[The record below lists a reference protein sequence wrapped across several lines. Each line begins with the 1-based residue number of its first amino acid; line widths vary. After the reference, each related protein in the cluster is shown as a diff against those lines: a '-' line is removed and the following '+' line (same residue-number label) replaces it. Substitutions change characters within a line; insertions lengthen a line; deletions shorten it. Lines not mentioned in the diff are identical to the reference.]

1 MEALALAFS
10 WLRRAPAQ
18 ASTQAT
24 GLKVLLLETPA
35 ATADKKAE
43 DFPALSSQL
52 EAVIASSEPASTV
65 PEYDA
70 PVLEED
76 DEHDLQEV
84 TPDVANLLLQPVAPI
99 ELEDS
104 SSPAP
109 PSHLEAVIAGAASS
123 VPEYDPPPLPVLEDD
138 NHDLQELEAVMVG
151 AVDSVRYTSLGGKT
165 LAIDDDD
172 DNLSWEDI
180 QSYFRTWTFPSVQLP
195 SRAEMHLEV
204 EELKK
209 LVGEWTWKLPTTLQS
224 IKEEMWSR
232 LLNAGL
238 EEDEVTSQ
246 ELWEELK
253 NFLGWHRFPVISSR
267 RMLLEAAPGPP
278 IFVSN
283 ENGPSL
289 FRFIAPL
296 RTQQDGEEQA
306 SVFWQRLRGD
316 GTSSVRKHRRPPDK
330 NSEGQELVAA
340 MAEESSYK
348 VLKSHAAAGSRKL
361 LRQADVS
368 SPPASVFWRSLRG
381 DGVGMHRRLPYKNI
395 EELAAAMADESSY
408 KVLKSHAAK
417 GFPSQKLLAGGTG
430 DTKEASS
437 NASPPPASP
446 PPFMWRWFPRSLG
459 EDGGKAKRI
468 NTETFQEAEGTS
480 ISSSQSLVYDIGV
493 SSGSGSASDFIELFE
508 GEGISSSDAFLN
520 SLLEVEGGGSSGN
533 VDLQQASS
541 SDLNLQATAV
551 AATPLLLPILAG
563 LLVALLFLFFL
574 YFLSNF
580 GGRFLS
586 AGETVA
592 LTSSRQEKN
601 SFRGL
606 LCLTLDRAAAMNI
619 ASIKPPH
626 KVFATVLQPR
636 AFQKLCDQHKF

>member
-18 ASTQAT
+18 AS
-24 GLKVLLLETPA
+24 GLKILLLEVYSSLVSVIFSCSLTFFACGQTPA
-35 ATADKKAE
+35 ATADKEAE
-43 DFPALSSQL
+43 DFPALPSQL
-52 EAVIASSEPASTV
+52 EAVIDPPASSV

-76 DEHDLQEV
+76 DEHDVQEV
-84 TPDVANLLLQPVAPI
+84 TPDVVNLLLQSVAPI

-104 SSPAP
+104 SLPAP
-109 PSHLEAVIAGAASS
+109 PSQLEAAAASS

-138 NHDLQELEAVMVG
+138 NHDSQELEAVMVG
-151 AVDSVRYTSLGGKT
+151 AEDSVRYTPLGGKT

-180 QSYFRTWTFPSVQLP
+180 ESFFRTWTFPSVRLP
-195 SRAEMHLEV
+195 SRADLDLEV

-209 LVGEWTWKLPTTLQS
+209 LVGEWTWKLPTSLQS

-253 NFLGWHRFPVISSR
+253 NFLGWHRVPVTSSR

-289 FRFIAPL
+289 FRWVDRCIAPL
-296 RTQQDGEEQA
+296 SAQQNEEEQGGVSSPPA

-330 NSEGQELVAA
+330 NSEGQELMAA
-340 MAEESSYK
+340 MDEESSYK

-368 SPPASVFWRSLRG
+368 STPASVFWRSLRG
-381 DGVGMHRRLPYKNI
+381 NGVGMHRRLPYKNS
-395 EELAAAMADESSY
+395 EELAAAAAMAEESSD
-408 KVLKSHAAK
+408 KVLKSHAAT
-417 GFPSQKLLAGGTG
+417 GFPSQKLLAGGSG

-437 NASPPPASP
+437 NASPPPASS

-468 NTETFQEAEGTS
+468 NTETFQEAKETS
-480 ISSSQSLVYDIGV
+480 ISSSQSLVDDVGV
-493 SSGSGSASDFIELFE
+493 GSSSGSASDFIELFE

-520 SLLEVEGGGSSGN
+520 SLLEGEGGGSSSN
-533 VDLQQASS
+533 AYLQLASS
-541 SDLNLQATAV
+541 NDLNLQATAV

-563 LLVALLFLFFL
+563 LLVALLFLVVL
-574 YFLSNF
+574 YFLSVIRRRW
-580 GGRFLS
+580 GRRKR
-586 AGETVA
+586 E
-592 LTSSRQEKN
+592 
-601 SFRGL
+601 L
-606 LCLTLDRAAAMNI
+606 L
-619 ASIKPPH
+619 PH
-626 KVFATVLQPR
+626 
-636 AFQKLCDQHKF
+636 

>member
-18 ASTQAT
+18 ASRQASIQAT

-35 ATADKKAE
+35 ATANKKAE
-43 DFPALSSQL
+43 DFPAQL
-52 EAVIASSEPASTV
+52 EAVIASSDPV

-84 TPDVANLLLQPVAPI
+84 TPDEANLLLQPVTPI

-109 PSHLEAVIAGAASS
+109 PSQLEAVIASSHAAAST
-123 VPEYDPPPLPVLEDD
+123 VPEYDPPPLPVLEDF
-138 NHDLQELEAVMVG
+138 NHDSQELEAV
-151 AVDSVRYTSLGGKT
+151 VDSVWYTSLGGKT

-283 ENGPSL
+283 ENGPSV

-296 RTQQDGEEQA
+296 RAQQDGEEQA

-340 MAEESSYK
+340 MAEESSHK
-348 VLKSHAAAGSRKL
+348 VLKPHAAAGSRKL

-368 SPPASVFWRSLRG
+368 SSPASVFWRSLRG
-381 DGVGMHRRLPYKNI
+381 DGVGLHRRLPYKNS
-395 EELAAAMADESSY
+395 EELAAAMAEESSY
-408 KVLKSHAAK
+408 KVDTEQVLKSHAAT

-446 PPFMWRWFPRSLG
+446 PSFMWRWFPRSLG

-468 NTETFQEAEGTS
+468 NTETFQEAEETP
-480 ISSSQSLVYDIGV
+480 ISSSQSLVYDVGV
-493 SSGSGSASDFIELFE
+493 SSSSASASDFIELFE

-520 SLLEVEGGGSSGN
+520 SLLEGEGGGSSSN
-533 VDLQQASS
+533 AYLQLASS
-541 SDLNLQATAV
+541 NDLNLQATAV

-563 LLVALLFLFFL
+563 LLFALLFLFVL
-574 YFLSNF
+574 YVLSVIRRRW
-580 GGRFLS
+580 GR
-586 AGETVA
+586 T
-592 LTSSRQEKN
+592 K
-601 SFRGL
+601 RGL
-606 LCLTLDRAAAMNI
+606 L
-619 ASIKPPH
+619 PH
-626 KVFATVLQPR
+626 
-636 AFQKLCDQHKF
+636 

>member
-18 ASTQAT
+18 ASTQASTQAT
-24 GLKVLLLETPA
+24 GLKALLLETPA
-35 ATADKKAE
+35 ATANKKAE
-43 DFPALSSQL
+43 DFPAQL
-52 EAVIASSEPASTV
+52 EAVIASSDPASSV
-65 PEYDA
+65 PEYGA

-84 TPDVANLLLQPVAPI
+84 TPDVANLLLQPVTPI

-109 PSHLEAVIAGAASS
+109 PSQLEAVIASSHATASS

-138 NHDLQELEAVMVG
+138 NHDSQELKAVMVG

-195 SRAEMHLEV
+195 SRAEMHPEV

-296 RTQQDGEEQA
+296 RPQQDGEQA

-340 MAEESSYK
+340 MAEESSHK

-368 SPPASVFWRSLRG
+368 STPASVFWRSLRG
-381 DGVGMHRRLPYKNI
+381 DGVGLHRRLPYKNS
-395 EELAAAMADESSY
+395 EELAAAMAEESSY
-408 KVLKSHAAK
+408 KVLKSHAAT

-446 PPFMWRWFPRSLG
+446 PSFMWRWFPRSLG

-468 NTETFQEAEGTS
+468 NTETFQEAEETP
-480 ISSSQSLVYDIGV
+480 ISSSQSLVYDVGV
-493 SSGSGSASDFIELFE
+493 SSSSASASDFIELFE

-520 SLLEVEGGGSSGN
+520 SLLEGEGGGSSSN
-533 VDLQQASS
+533 AYLQLASS
-541 SDLNLQATAV
+541 NDLNLQATAV

-563 LLVALLFLFFL
+563 LLFALLFLFFL
-574 YFLSNF
+574 YVLSVIRRRW
-580 GGRFLS
+580 GRRKR
-586 AGETVA
+586 E
-592 LTSSRQEKN
+592 
-601 SFRGL
+601 L
-606 LCLTLDRAAAMNI
+606 L
-619 ASIKPPH
+619 PH
-626 KVFATVLQPR
+626 
-636 AFQKLCDQHKF
+636 

>member
-35 ATADKKAE
+35 DKKAE
-43 DFPALSSQL
+43 GFPALPSQL
-52 EAVIASSEPASTV
+52 EAVIASSDPASTV
-65 PEYDA
+65 PEYE
-70 PVLEED
+70 LEED

-84 TPDVANLLLQPVAPI
+84 TPDVANLRLQPVAPI

-123 VPEYDPPPLPVLEDD
+123 VPEYDPPPLPVLEDE
-138 NHDLQELEAVMVG
+138 NHDSQELEAVMVG
-151 AVDSVRYTSLGGKT
+151 AVDSVQYTSLGGKT
-165 LAIDDDD
+165 LAIDDDDD

-204 EELKK
+204 EEFKK
-209 LVGEWTWKLPTTLQS
+209 LVGEWSWKLPTTFQS

-289 FRFIAPL
+289 FRWVDGFIAPL
-296 RTQQDGEEQA
+296 RAQQDGEEQA

-316 GTSSVRKHRRPPDK
+316 GTSSVRKHRRPPDN

-348 VLKSHAAAGSRKL
+348 VLKSHAAT
-361 LRQADVS
+361 
-368 SPPASVFWRSLRG
+368 
-381 DGVGMHRRLPYKNI
+381 
-395 EELAAAMADESSY
+395 
-408 KVLKSHAAK
+408 
-417 GFPSQKLLAGGTG
+417 GFPSQKLLASGTG

-459 EDGGKAKRI
+459 QDGGKAKRI

-480 ISSSQSLVYDIGV
+480 ISSSQSLVYDVGV
-493 SSGSGSASDFIELFE
+493 SSSSASASDFIELFE

-520 SLLEVEGGGSSGN
+520 SLLEGEGGGSSSSN
-533 VDLQQASS
+533 AYLQLASS
-541 SDLNLQATAV
+541 NDLNLQATAV

-574 YFLSNF
+574 YFLSVIRRRW
-580 GGRFLS
+580 GR
-586 AGETVA
+586 
-592 LTSSRQEKN
+592 RKI
-601 SFRGL
+601 GL
-606 LCLTLDRAAAMNI
+606 L
-619 ASIKPPH
+619 PH
-626 KVFATVLQPR
+626 
-636 AFQKLCDQHKF
+636 

>member
-10 WLRRAPAQ
+10 WLRRAPAQASTQ

-35 ATADKKAE
+35 ATADKKVE
-43 DFPALSSQL
+43 DFPAQL
-52 EAVIASSEPASTV
+52 EAVIASSDPASSV

-76 DEHDLQEV
+76 DEHDLQES
-84 TPDVANLLLQPVAPI
+84 VAPI

-109 PSHLEAVIAGAASS
+109 PSHLEAVITGAASS
-123 VPEYDPPPLPVLEDD
+123 VPEYDPPPLPVLEDE
-138 NHDLQELEAVMVG
+138 NHDSQELEAVMVG

-180 QSYFRTWTFPSVQLP
+180 ESYFRTWTFPSVQLP
-195 SRAEMHLEV
+195 SRADMHLEV
-204 EELKK
+204 EELKE

-253 NFLGWHRFPVISSR
+253 NFLGWYRFPVISSR

-278 IFVSN
+278 IFVSS
-283 ENGPSL
+283 ENGPSVDG
-289 FRFIAPL
+289 FIAPL
-296 RTQQDGEEQA
+296 RAQQDGEEQA

-368 SPPASVFWRSLRG
+368 STPASVFWRSLRG
-381 DGVGMHRRLPYKNI
+381 DGVGTHRRLPYKNS

-408 KVLKSHAAK
+408 KVLKSHAAT

-446 PPFMWRWFPRSLG
+446 PPFMWRWFPRSLS

-480 ISSSQSLVYDIGV
+480 ISSSQSSVNDVGV
-493 SSGSGSASDFIELFE
+493 SSSSASASDFIELFE

-520 SLLEVEGGGSSGN
+520 SLLEGEGGGSSSN
-533 VDLQQASS
+533 AYLQLASS
-541 SDLNLQATAV
+541 NDLNLQATAV

-563 LLVALLFLFFL
+563 LLVALLVLFFL
-574 YFLSNF
+574 YFLSVIRRRW
-580 GGRFLS
+580 GR
-586 AGETVA
+586 
-592 LTSSRQEKN
+592 RKI
-601 SFRGL
+601 GL
-606 LCLTLDRAAAMNI
+606 L
-619 ASIKPPH
+619 PH
-626 KVFATVLQPR
+626 
-636 AFQKLCDQHKF
+636 

>member
-10 WLRRAPAQ
+10 WLRRAPAQASTQ

-43 DFPALSSQL
+43 GFPALPSQL
-52 EAVIASSEPASTV
+52 EAVIASSGPASSV

-76 DEHDLQEV
+76 DEHDLEEV

-109 PSHLEAVIAGAASS
+109 PSQLEAVIASSHAAASS
-123 VPEYDPPPLPVLEDD
+123 VSKYDPPPLPVLEDE
-138 NHDLQELEAVMVG
+138 NHDSQELEADMVG
-151 AVDSVRYTSLGGKT
+151 TVDSVRYTSLGGF
-165 LAIDDDD
+165 AIDDDD

-204 EELKK
+204 EELRQ

-253 NFLGWHRFPVISSR
+253 NFLGWHRFLVISSR

-289 FRFIAPL
+289 FRWVDGFIAPL
-296 RTQQDGEEQA
+296 RAQQNGEEQA

-330 NSEGQELVAA
+330 NSEGQELAAA

-361 LRQADVS
+361 LRQGDVS
-368 SPPASVFWRSLRG
+368 STPASVFWRSLRG
-381 DGVGMHRRLPYKNI
+381 DGVRTHRRLPYKNS
-395 EELAAAMADESSY
+395 EELAAAMADETSY
-408 KVLKSHAAK
+408 KVLKSHAAT

-430 DTKEASS
+430 DSKEASS

-459 EDGGKAKRI
+459 EDGAKAKRI

-480 ISSSQSLVYDIGV
+480 ISSSQSLVYDVGV
-493 SSGSGSASDFIELFE
+493 SSSSASASDFIELFE

-520 SLLEVEGGGSSGN
+520 SLLEGEGGGSSSN
-533 VDLQQASS
+533 AYLQLASS
-541 SDLNLQATAV
+541 NDLNLQATAV
-551 AATPLLLPILAG
+551 AATPLLLPFLAG

-574 YFLSNF
+574 YFLSVIRRRW
-580 GGRFLS
+580 GR
-586 AGETVA
+586 
-592 LTSSRQEKN
+592 RK
-601 SFRGL
+601 RGL
-606 LCLTLDRAAAMNI
+606 L
-619 ASIKPPH
+619 PH
-626 KVFATVLQPR
+626 
-636 AFQKLCDQHKF
+636 

>member
-1 MEALALAFS
+1 MEALALALS

-18 ASTQAT
+18 ASTQASTQAT
-24 GLKVLLLETPA
+24 GLKILLLETPA

-52 EAVIASSEPASTV
+52 EAVIASSDPASSV

-109 PSHLEAVIAGAASS
+109 PSLLEAVIAGAASS

-138 NHDLQELEAVMVG
+138 NHDSQELEAVMVG
-151 AVDSVRYTSLGGKT
+151 TVDSVRYISLGGKT

-172 DNLSWEDI
+172 DDNLSWEDI
-180 QSYFRTWTFPSVQLP
+180 ESYIRTWTFPSVQLP

-232 LLNAGL
+232 LLNVGL

-253 NFLGWHRFPVISSR
+253 NFLGWHRFSVISSR

-368 SPPASVFWRSLRG
+368 STPASVFWRSLRG
-381 DGVGMHRRLPYKNI
+381 DGVGMHRRLPYKNS

-408 KVLKSHAAK
+408 KVLKSHAAT
-417 GFPSQKLLAGGTG
+417 GFPSQTLLAGGTG

-480 ISSSQSLVYDIGV
+480 ISSSQSLVYDVGV
-493 SSGSGSASDFIELFE
+493 GSGSGSASDFIELFE

-520 SLLEVEGGGSSGN
+520 SLLGVEVGGSSGN
-533 VDLQQASS
+533 VDLQLASS

-574 YFLSNF
+574 YFLSVI
-580 GGRFLS
+580 R
-586 AGETVA
+586 
-592 LTSSRQEKN
+592 RRWRK
-601 SFRGL
+601 RGL
-606 LCLTLDRAAAMNI
+606 L
-619 ASIKPPH
+619 PH
-626 KVFATVLQPR
+626 
-636 AFQKLCDQHKF
+636 

>member
-18 ASTQAT
+18 AS
-24 GLKVLLLETPA
+24 GLKILLLETPA
-35 ATADKKAE
+35 ATADKEAE
-43 DFPALSSQL
+43 DFPALPSQL
-52 EAVIASSEPASTV
+52 EAVIASSDPASSV
-65 PEYDA
+65 PGYDA

-109 PSHLEAVIAGAASS
+109 PSQLEAVSHAAASS

-138 NHDLQELEAVMVG
+138 NHDSQELEAVMAG
-151 AVDSVRYTSLGGKT
+151 SEDSVRYTSLSGKT

-180 QSYFRTWTFPSVQLP
+180 QSFFRTWTFPSVQLP
-195 SRAEMHLEV
+195 SRADLHMEV

-209 LVGEWTWKLPTTLQS
+209 LAGEWTWKLPTSLQS

-253 NFLGWHRFPVISSR
+253 NFLGWHRVPVTSSR
-267 RMLLEAAPGPP
+267 RMLLEVPPGPP

-289 FRFIAPL
+289 FRWVDRFVAPL
-296 RTQQDGEEQA
+296 SAQQDGEEQGGVSSPPA
-306 SVFWQRLRGD
+306 SVVWQRLRGD
-316 GTSSVRKHRRPPDK
+316 GTSSMRKHRRPPDK
-330 NSEGQELVAA
+330 NSEGQELMAA
-340 MAEESSYK
+340 MDEESSYK
-348 VLKSHAAAGSRKL
+348 VLKSHAAT
-361 LRQADVS
+361 
-368 SPPASVFWRSLRG
+368 
-381 DGVGMHRRLPYKNI
+381 
-395 EELAAAMADESSY
+395 
-408 KVLKSHAAK
+408 

-468 NTETFQEAEGTS
+468 NTETFQEAKETS
-480 ISSSQSLVYDIGV
+480 ISSSQSLVDDVGV
-493 SSGSGSASDFIELFE
+493 GSSSGSASDFIELFE

-520 SLLEVEGGGSSGN
+520 SLLEGEGGGSSSN
-533 VDLQQASS
+533 AYLQLASS
-541 SDLNLQATAV
+541 NDLNLQATAV

-563 LLVALLFLFFL
+563 LLVALLFLVVL
-574 YFLSNF
+574 YFLSVIRRRW
-580 GGRFLS
+580 GRRKR
-586 AGETVA
+586 E
-592 LTSSRQEKN
+592 
-601 SFRGL
+601 L
-606 LCLTLDRAAAMNI
+606 L
-619 ASIKPPH
+619 PH
-626 KVFATVLQPR
+626 
-636 AFQKLCDQHKF
+636 

>member
-18 ASTQAT
+18 ASTQASR
-24 GLKVLLLETPA
+24 GLKILLLETPA
-35 ATADKKAE
+35 ATADKEAE
-43 DFPALSSQL
+43 DFPALPSQL
-52 EAVIASSEPASTV
+52 EAVIASSDPASSV

-109 PSHLEAVIAGAASS
+109 PSQLEAVSHAAASS

-138 NHDLQELEAVMVG
+138 NHDSQELEAVMAG
-151 AVDSVRYTSLGGKT
+151 SEDSVRYTSLGGKT
-165 LAIDDDD
+165 LAIDDND

-180 QSYFRTWTFPSVQLP
+180 QSFFQTWTLPSIELP
-195 SRAEMHLEV
+195 SRADLHLEV

-209 LVGEWTWKLPTTLQS
+209 LVGEWTWKLPTSLQS

-246 ELWEELK
+246 ELWEELT
-253 NFLGWHRFPVISSR
+253 NFLGWHRVPVTSSR

-289 FRFIAPL
+289 FRWVDRFIAPL
-296 RTQQDGEEQA
+296 SAQQDGEEQGGVSSPPA

-316 GTSSVRKHRRPPDK
+316 GTSSMRKHRRPPDK
-330 NSEGQELVAA
+330 NSEGQELMAA
-340 MAEESSYK
+340 MDEESSYK

-368 SPPASVFWRSLRG
+368 STPASVFWRSLRG
-381 DGVGMHRRLPYKNI
+381 DGVGMHRRLPYKNS
-395 EELAAAMADESSY
+395 EELAAAMAEESSY
-408 KVLKSHAAK
+408 KVLKSHAAT
-417 GFPSQKLLAGGTG
+417 GFPSQKLLAGGTV
-430 DTKEASS
+430 DTKEARS

-468 NTETFQEAEGTS
+468 NTETFQEAEETS
-480 ISSSQSLVYDIGV
+480 ISSSHSLVDDVGV
-493 SSGSGSASDFIELFE
+493 GSSSGSASDFIELFE

-520 SLLEVEGGGSSGN
+520 SLLESKGGGSNSN
-533 VDLQQASS
+533 ADLQLASS
-541 SDLNLQATAV
+541 NDLNLQATAV
-551 AATPLLLPILAG
+551 AATPLLLPILAR
-563 LLVALLFLFFL
+563 LLVALLFLFVL
-574 YFLSNF
+574 YFLSVIRRRW
-580 GGRFLS
+580 GRR
-586 AGETVA
+586 T
-592 LTSSRQEKN
+592 
-601 SFRGL
+601 RGL
-606 LCLTLDRAAAMNI
+606 L
-619 ASIKPPH
+619 PH
-626 KVFATVLQPR
+626 
-636 AFQKLCDQHKF
+636 

>member
-10 WLRRAPAQ
+10 WLRRPPAQ

-43 DFPALSSQL
+43 DFPAQL
-52 EAVIASSEPASTV
+52 EAVIISSSDPASSV

-76 DEHDLQEV
+76 DEHDLQE
-84 TPDVANLLLQPVAPI
+84 TPDVANLLLQPVTPI

-109 PSHLEAVIAGAASS
+109 PSQLEAVLASSHAAASS
-123 VPEYDPPPLPVLEDD
+123 VPEYDPPPLPVH
-138 NHDLQELEAVMVG
+138 NHDSQELEVVMVG
-151 AVDSVRYTSLGGKT
+151 IVDSVWYTSLGGKT
-165 LAIDDDD
+165 LADDTDDND

-180 QSYFRTWTFPSVQLP
+180 QSFFQTWTFPSVQLP
-195 SRAEMHLEV
+195 SRAELHLEV

-209 LVGEWTWKLPTTLQS
+209 LVGKWTWKLLTTLQS
-224 IKEEMWSR
+224 IKEEMWNR
-232 LLNAGL
+232 LLNAAWR
-238 EEDEVTSQ
+238 TSQ
-246 ELWEELK
+246 ELWKELK

-267 RMLLEAAPGPP
+267 WMLLEAAPGPP

-289 FRFIAPL
+289 FRWVDRCTAPL
-296 RTQQDGEEQA
+296 CTQQDGEEQA

-348 VLKSHAAAGSRKL
+348 VLKSHAAT
-361 LRQADVS
+361 
-368 SPPASVFWRSLRG
+368 
-381 DGVGMHRRLPYKNI
+381 
-395 EELAAAMADESSY
+395 
-408 KVLKSHAAK
+408 

-430 DTKEASS
+430 DTKKVSS

-468 NTETFQEAEGTS
+468 NTETFQEAEETS
-480 ISSSQSLVYDIGV
+480 ISSSQSLVYDVGV
-493 SSGSGSASDFIELFE
+493 SSGSASDFIELFE
-508 GEGISSSDAFLN
+508 GEGISSSDAFLK
-520 SLLEVEGGGSSGN
+520 SLLEGEGGSSSSN
-533 VDLQQASS
+533 AYLQLASS
-541 SDLNLQATAV
+541 NDLNLQATAV
-551 AATPLLLPILAG
+551 AATLLLLPILAG

-574 YFLSNF
+574 YFL
-580 GGRFLS
+580 
-586 AGETVA
+586 
-592 LTSSRQEKN
+592 
-601 SFRGL
+601 
-606 LCLTLDRAAAMNI
+606 
-619 ASIKPPH
+619 
-626 KVFATVLQPR
+626 
-636 AFQKLCDQHKF
+636 

>member
-35 ATADKKAE
+35 DKKAE
-43 DFPALSSQL
+43 GFPALPSQL
-52 EAVIASSEPASTV
+52 EAVIASSDPASTV
-65 PEYDA
+65 PEYE
-70 PVLEED
+70 LEED

-84 TPDVANLLLQPVAPI
+84 TPDVANLRLQPVAPI

-123 VPEYDPPPLPVLEDD
+123 VPEYDPPPLPVLEDE
-138 NHDLQELEAVMVG
+138 NHDSQELEAVMVG
-151 AVDSVRYTSLGGKT
+151 AVDSVQYTSLGGKT
-165 LAIDDDD
+165 LAIDDDDD

-204 EELKK
+204 EEFKK
-209 LVGEWTWKLPTTLQS
+209 LVGEWSWKLPTTFQS

-289 FRFIAPL
+289 FRWVDGFIAPL
-296 RTQQDGEEQA
+296 RAQQDGEEQA

-316 GTSSVRKHRRPPDK
+316 GTSSVRKHRRPPDN

-368 SPPASVFWRSLRG
+368 STPASVFWRSLRG
-381 DGVGMHRRLPYKNI
+381 DGVRMHRRLPYKNS

-408 KVLKSHAAK
+408 KVLKSHAAT
-417 GFPSQKLLAGGTG
+417 GFPSQKLLASGTG

-459 EDGGKAKRI
+459 QDGGKAKRI

-480 ISSSQSLVYDIGV
+480 ISSSQSLVYDVGV
-493 SSGSGSASDFIELFE
+493 SSSSASASDFIELFE

-520 SLLEVEGGGSSGN
+520 SLLEGEGGGSSSSN
-533 VDLQQASS
+533 AYLQLASS
-541 SDLNLQATAV
+541 NDLNLQATAV

-574 YFLSNF
+574 YFLSVIRRRW
-580 GGRFLS
+580 GR
-586 AGETVA
+586 
-592 LTSSRQEKN
+592 RKI
-601 SFRGL
+601 GL
-606 LCLTLDRAAAMNI
+606 L
-619 ASIKPPH
+619 PH
-626 KVFATVLQPR
+626 
-636 AFQKLCDQHKF
+636 